1 MKCIRL
7 LFFLFTLCSSLYAQP
22 KHEVRAVWLTTI
34 GGIDWPHSYAQ
45 SARSIERQKE
55 ELRQTL
61 DRLQQA
67 GINTVLLQTR
77 IRGTVI
83 YPSAYEPW
91 DGCLSGQPGRS
102 PGYNAL
108 AFAIEECHRRG
119 MELHAWVVTIPVGK
133 WNAKGCADLRKRQPG
148 LIKKIGADGY
158 MDPEKPQT
166 AKYLTDICGEIVDN
180 YDVDGIHLDYIR
192 YPETWTLK
200 VSRQRGRDYITGIV
214 EAISRRVKSAKPWV
228 KMSCSPI
235 GKHDDLTR
243 YWSHGWNAYTTVCQD
258 AQGWLKSGLMD
269 ELFPM
274 MYFRGNNFYPFAL
287 DWAEES
293 AGRIVVPG
301 LGIYFMSPREKD
313 WPLDD
318 ITREME
324 VLRANGMGQ
333 AFFRSKFFTDDTKG
347 IYRFSKDRFYQ
358 YPALVPP
365 MTWEGKREV
374 KSPQNLTIKHSGKNA
389 TMISWSHTDNKGDG
403 MLYFNVYASRECP
416 VDVSDARNLILPRTP
431 LTAITVPRDASRHY
445 AITAMDRYGNESA
458 PLQEYGVDNKNG
470 NNFASAKASEFLPCD
485 GRLLSLPDKGSTLDA
500 DYVTIE
506 TLQGTVITVRPYNNA
521 TLDVSRLTNGIYILR
536 SLGRKGRTHRLGFF
550 MIRNGI

>member
-1 MKCIRL
+1 MKRIRL
-7 LFFLFTLCSSLYAQP
+7 LFLLLLLSSFLLAQP

-61 DRLQQA
+61 DRLRQA

-102 PGYNAL
+102 PGYDAL
-108 AFAIEECHRRG
+108 AFAIDECHRRG

-133 WNAKGCADLRKRQPG
+133 WTGKGCTSLRKRYPN
-148 LIKKIGADGY
+148 LIKKIGTDGY
-158 MDPEKPQT
+158 MDPENAQT
-166 AKYLTDICGEIVDN
+166 ARYLADICGEITDH
-180 YDVDGIHLDYIR
+180 YDIDGIHLDYIR

-200 VSRQRGRDYITGIV
+200 VSRQRGREYITSIV
-214 EAISRRVKSAKPWV
+214 EAISQRVKKAKPWV

-235 GKHDDLTR
+235 GKYDDLTR

-258 AQGWLKSGLMD
+258 AQGWLRRGLMD

-274 MYFRGNNFYPFAL
+274 MYFRDNNFYPFAI

-301 LGIYFMSPREKD
+301 LGIYFMSPREKN
-313 WPLDD
+313 WPLSD

-374 KSPQNLTIKHSGKNA
+374 KAPKNLTIKKCGKNTA
-389 TMISWSHTDNKGDG
+389 RLSWSHTDDKHDG
-403 MLYFNVYASRECP
+403 MLYYNVYASHECP
-416 VDVSDARNLILPRTP
+416 VDISDARNLILPRTP
-431 LTAITVPRDASRHY
+431 LSSIIIPLDASRHY

-458 PLQEYGVDNKNG
+458 PLQEYGSGNG
-470 NNFASAKASEFLPCD
+470 TGPQPTKATEFLPCD
-485 GRLLSLPDKGSTLDA
+485 GHTLTLPDKGSTLDA
-500 DYVTIE
+500 DYVAIE
-506 TLQGTVITVRPYNNA
+506 TLQGTVVAVRPYTGT
-521 TLDVSRLTNGIYILR
+521 TLDVNRLNNGLYILR

-550 MIRNGI
+550 MVKRF